1 MKRLKVQISLGCI
14 LWPIVLCF
22 KRTTWVDK
30 CLWHWLDELENLKFK
45 DIASEMQSFE
55 NLTIAD
61 QIPMFKGPFPC
72 HGQQNK
78 VQLEGRLKFD
88 KEGKVTG
95 KGKVSQEFTPKTVPL
110 RSPQRTESCYALN
123 VSVTKIKGQFSKGKL
138 QGKGI
143 LTYNDKTKMEANFH
157 QNIVHG
163 PVLIRNKHNTIQAL
177 GYYENGQAHGPF
189 WFIHDSTFLQVHFCH
204 GETVEENVILVDAD
218 TRHVDIGTLQNGT
231 FLKNVR
237 RISEIETEKY
247 LSIVTV
253 KIPPNDSLIQLN
265 NQTQPWAVKLPLKI
279 IAIPSNQ
286 RLIVRPSRIMYFN
299 RVAKTGTLSMLMLM
313 KSLGVHLGYD
323 VDLGFR
329 LDGSERLQDDHDGL
343 SREVDSLVQ
352 THKDTIKARHY
363 AFFDVTN
370 WGYNWIP
377 VWFSI
382 VRDPIE
388 RVRSKELYRVFE
400 PKLGKS
406 SSRL

>member
-1 MKRLKVQISLGCI
+1 MKRLKVQFSLGCI
-14 LWPIVLCF
+14 LWPVILCF
-22 KRTTWVDK
+22 KRTTWVEDK
-30 CLWHWLDELENLKFK
+30 SLWHWLDELENLKFK
-45 DIASEMQSFE
+45 DIAATEMQSFE
-55 NLTIAD
+55 NLTIVD

-78 VQLEGRLKFD
+78 VQFEGRLLMFD
-88 KEGKVTG
+88 KEGQITG
-95 KGKVSQEFTPKTVPL
+95 KGKVFSQEFSTKTVRPL
-110 RSPQRTESCYALN
+110 RSPQRTELCYALDS
-123 VSVTKIKGQFSKGKL
+123 SVTKIKGRFSKGKL

-143 LTYNDKTKMEANFH
+143 ITYIDKTKMEANFR

-163 PVLIRNKHNTIQAL
+163 PVLVRNKHNTIQAL
-177 GYYENGQAHGPF
+177 GYFENGQAHGPF
-189 WFIHDSTFLQVHFCH
+189 WFIHESTFIQVHFCH
-204 GETVEENVILVDAD
+204 GEAVEENVILVDAD

-231 FLKNVR
+231 ILKNAR
-237 RISEIETEKY
+237 RLSEIETGKY
-247 LSIVTV
+247 LSTVTV
-253 KIPPNDSLIQLN
+253 KIPLNDSSLIKLN
-265 NQTQPWAVKLPLKI
+265 NQTTQPWVIKLPLKI
-279 IAIPSNQ
+279 VAVPSNVQ

-299 RVAKTGTLSMLMLM
+299 RVAKTGTLNMLMLM

-363 AFFDVTN
+363 AFFDVTI
-370 WGYNWIP
+370 WTGYNWIP

-388 RVRSKELYRVFE
+388 RVRSSEL
-400 PKLGKS
+400 
-406 SSRL
+406 